1 MSVGMHRLQEVA
13 DETHGGA
20 RSLPRFSHWSPV
32 ISDTQAW
39 IEIAY
44 LDSCSD
50 YRESLLDAR
59 LPTTTKRRTMGA
71 RNWLLVLALIA
82 FAILIALWILR

>member
-1 MSVGMHRLQEVA
+1 MKPMAEPDPYPDPHIG
-13 DETHGGA
+13 
-20 RSLPRFSHWSPV
+20 PPV
-32 ISDTQAW
+32 ISDTQTW

-50 YRESLLDAR
+50 YRESLLDSR
-59 LPTTTKRRTMGA
+59 VPTTTKRKTMGA

-82 FAILIALWILR
+82 FAMLTALWSLR